1 MIQAEGVDTL
11 KKQVL
16 SMTKLIRSTVLRQ
29 NPNYPP
35 SYMDELEKKFAEHV
49 KETDIEDLAIP
60 VYAKAFSVD
69 ELKQILAFRLSP
81 VGRKVAFSQPE
92 IVAGIVRASALYT
105 QQIIPEIKRE
115 VVADH
120 PEWKKQLEE
129 ANSPP
134 SLISKVDPQ
143 IPKGESPKSGAVVL
157 SIVIDENGVPQD
169 AQVVGSL
176 DAGFDEKAVEAVQK
190 WRFIPSMKGG
200 VPVKTRAKV
209 EVNFR
214 VVQKP

>member
-1 MIQAEGVDTL
+1 MRSLLALLVLGVLLKAQTAASDPIDPEKAAIIRQMIQAEGVDTL

-105 QQIIPEIKRE
+105 QQVIPEINRE

-143 IPKGESPKSGAVVL
+143 YRKARAPKA
-157 SIVIDENGVPQD
+157 
-169 AQVVGSL
+169 A
-176 DAGFDEKAVEAVQK
+176 
-190 WRFIPSMKGG
+190 PSCF
-200 VPVKTRAKV
+200 PS
-209 EVNFR
+209 
-214 VVQKP
+214 